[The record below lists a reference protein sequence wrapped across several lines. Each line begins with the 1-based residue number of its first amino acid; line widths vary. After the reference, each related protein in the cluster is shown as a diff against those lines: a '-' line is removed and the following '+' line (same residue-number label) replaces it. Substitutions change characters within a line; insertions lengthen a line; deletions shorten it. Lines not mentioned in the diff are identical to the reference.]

1 MRCIP
6 SVFCYIIFLCP
17 AYINYFITHV
27 TLQGFAISNTE
38 FCIYSN
44 LEVEQVHQVLIVQSC
59 YGLVLSYLRLS
70 VSAEVG
76 LASSVTSASVGKWQI
91 LDAVSSTEEMV
102 KGSARLGVPTK

>member
-1 MRCIP
+1 MNF
-6 SVFCYIIFLCP
+6 VF
-17 AYINYFITHV
+17 
-27 TLQGFAISNTE
+27 
-38 FCIYSN
+38 N

-91 LDAVSSTEEMV
+91 LDEVSSTEEMV
-102 KGSARLGVPTK
+102 KGSARLGVPTKYT